1 MQSWIKLYCTVNQS
15 SISQCSYPTRLVWYS
30 MMAICGLDG
39 IARISEDCVARI
51 ANVKEEEAKEA
62 LVTLSSPDPHS
73 KDPDHEGRRIEK
85 VPGGYRILNYF
96 KYRDI
101 KSPAQRASYM
111 RDYMKEY
118 RQKKKERNSQMT
130 WQESYQNE
138 ANDAMT
144 LPIPPEFGADVEG
157 AMIDFLN
164 SRFHLATEP
173 DRKQDRVRL
182 TSAMVMSLFDAT
194 RIALIT
200 KQPSEVASRLRTA
213 AISGYRSPKLTDLY
227 A

>member
-1 MQSWIKLYCTVNQS
+1 MHTWVKLHCSVNQS
-15 SISQCSYPTRLVWYS
+15 SVSQCPYATRLVWFS
-30 MMAICGLDG
+30 LLSICGLDG
-39 IARISEDCVARI
+39 IAKISEDCVARI
-51 ANVKEEEAKEA
+51 ANVKEDEAKEA
-62 LVTLSSPDPHS
+62 LQILSSPDPNS
-73 KDPDHEGRRIEK
+73 KDPDNEGRRIEK
-85 VPGGYRILNYF
+85 VTGGFRILNYF
-96 KYRDI
+96 KYREI
-101 KSPAQRASYM
+101 KSPAYRASYM
-111 RDYMKEY
+111 REYMKDY
-118 RQKKKERNSQMT
+118 RRKKKEKKKSLT
-130 WQESYQNE
+130 WQESFQNE

-144 LPIPPEFGADVEG
+144 LPIPPEFGADVEE

-173 DRKQDRVRL
+173 NRKQDRVRL

-200 KQPSEVASRLRTA
+200 KKPSEVASRLRTA